1 MRKIVIP
8 GELLTSKRKKL
19 GSNVYIENN
28 KVYSSKLGLLQESN
42 DYISVIPLNGSYQPK
57 EGDAIVGV
65 IKSENM
71 PGYVIDINSGIFD
84 TFFPKSLLTK
94 KLNVGDIIFAKIKK
108 VDHSVDVDNINILPK
123 GNILNVP
130 SVKVPRII
138 GKNESM
144 LKILKKY
151 TNSNIVVGKNGRI
164 WYISQKPNLLEK
176 AIKIIVE
183 NSQKS
188 KLTNYIENFLK
199 KN

>member
-1 MRKIVIP
+1 MRKVVIP
-8 GELLTSKRKKL
+8 GELLTTKRKKL

-28 KVYSSKLGLLQESN
+28 KVYSSKLGILQESN
-42 DYISVIPLNGSYQPK
+42 DYISVIPLNGSYLPK
-57 EGDAIVGV
+57 EGDAVVGV
-65 IKSENM
+65 IKSESL
-71 PGYVIDINSGIFD
+71 PGYGIDINCGMFD

-94 KLNVGDIIFAKIKK
+94 KLNIGDIIFAKIKK
-108 VDHSVDVDNINILPK
+108 VDHSVDIDNINILPK

-164 WYISQKPNLLEK
+164 WYVSQKPNLLEE